1 MPVSSYQVERLLD
14 RLRRLGG
21 WATWPAYRRWRGA
34 DPVRLSRAAHAAQ
47 PEPTPDPPLAPRP
60 VPPLAPRPVPPLAAV
75 RDGRRYPPVVEQER
89 ERRAGSFMEPPYP
102 DPPPPGHI
110 PKLGRAPRRPR
121 RQAVAEGD

>member
-21 WATWPAYRRWRGA
+21 WVPWPAYRRWRGA

-47 PEPTPDPPLAPRP
+47 PEPEPALAPG
-60 VPPLAPRPVPPLAAV
+60 PVPPLAAV